1 MTPRAARAVRSAW
14 PYALVAAVAA
24 LAFARGPF
32 SGNPLYFRDL
42 SLYFFPLRRF
52 VLAGLAARDL
62 RFWNPYVHEGE
73 PLALPPV
80 SYPFDLLQLLRPD
93 EVGISFLLALHVPLA
108 AVWMMALARNG
119 LGLSV
124 TGAAAAGLSYALG
137 GFALSTVN
145 LYLYVQALAW
155 APAAV
160 LGLLHAA
167 RGGARAVALGA
178 VGVGIL
184 LSTTAAEMVAQAI
197 VVGIVLALPSR
208 RAGLARMAAALGL
221 GAALA
226 APTALVMARVAASSA
241 RAAGFDPEV
250 VLAHS
255 LHPLTLLQVVV
266 AGFYGD
272 TAQLTERWWGGNF
285 FPRGFPYFLS
295 LYLGLALLVAAGI
308 GVAQGRGPRRRLAFI
323 AAIALVL
330 ALGRWGVGPFLV
342 ETFDIARRFRYPTKL
357 FFAVHFALALLA
369 GMGIDA
375 VARGV
380 RNTWRA
386 LAFAA
391 LAAGIV
397 AVSAPLWPAA
407 APGRATWFAA
417 GFFPP
422 DYPGPARLVV
432 LDWILSDAAAGGAAA
447 LAVGV
452 VALLAWRGRLAPP
465 LAAAAVVA
473 LIAADL
479 LRAGAG
485 LNPATTSAFFTPS
498 PEIARHHATWRAAG
512 RVFTC
517 DPASSRAYGLG
528 RGARRDHERWTFA
541 TLRDTSAPWFNV
553 GASLSSALSP
563 DLTMLVPPERLIE
576 PADAGCASVDRLIAP
591 LRLAGVAHV
600 ISLDPLDHPDLLPR
614 AVERPHALAPLT
626 VFAYALVDPL
636 PMAGIDGGSVTIRRH
651 DAGVIDVEVTARA
664 PGTVF
669 VREAFAEG
677 WRATVDGAPANIDRF
692 ANRHMSV
699 LVREGTHVV
708 RLEYRPPGFRAG
720 VLIAI
725 AAALVTLGLAIAPV
739 RAAPAVC

>member
-1 MTPRAARAVRSAW
+1 MTPPAARGAQSAW

-52 VLAGLAARDL
+52 VLAGLAKGDL

-73 PLALPPV
+73 PLALPPI

-93 EVGISFLLALHVPLA
+93 EVGISFLLALHIPLA
-108 AVWMMALARNG
+108 ALWMMALARNG

-124 TGAAAAGLSYALG
+124 TGAVAAGLSYALG

-160 LGLLHAA
+160 LGLLCAA
-167 RGGARAVALGA
+167 RGGARAVAIGA
-178 VGVGIL
+178 VATGIL

-197 VVGIVLALPSR
+197 VIGIVLAVPSP
-208 RAGLARMAAALGL
+208 RAGVGRMAAVLAL

-241 RAAGFDPEV
+241 RASGFDPEV

-255 LHPLTLLQVVV
+255 LHPLTLVQVVV

-295 LYLGLALLVAAGI
+295 LYLGLALLVTAAI
-308 GVAQGRGPRRRLAFI
+308 GVAQGRGPRRRLAWI
-323 AAIALVL
+323 AAVALVL
-330 ALGRWGVGPFLV
+330 ALGRWGVGPILV
-342 ETFDIARRFRYPTKL
+342 ETFDVARRFRYPTKL
-357 FFAVHFALALLA
+357 LFAVHFALALLT

-375 VARGV
+375 LARGA

-386 LAFAA
+386 LAVAA
-391 LAAGIV
+391 LAAGIF
-397 AVSAPLWPAA
+397 AASAPLWPGV

-422 DYPGPARLVV
+422 EYPGPARLVL
-432 LDWILSDAAAGGAAA
+432 LDSMLGDAAAGGAVA
-447 LAVGV
+447 LAAGV
-452 VALLAWRGRLAPP
+452 VALLAWRGRLAPS
-465 LAAAAVVA
+465 LAATAIVA

-498 PEIARHHATWRAAG
+498 PEIARHHPAWRAAG
-512 RVFTC
+512 RIFTC
-517 DPASSRAYGLG
+517 DPAASRAYAVG
-528 RGARRDHERWTFA
+528 RGVRRDHEQWTFA
-541 TLRDTSAPWFNV
+541 ALRDTSAPWFNV
-553 GASLSSALSP
+553 GAALPSALSP
-563 DLTMLVPPERLIE
+563 DLTMLVPPERLID

-600 ISLDPLDHPDLLPR
+600 ISLDPLDHPDLVAR
-614 AVERPHALAPLT
+614 AVERPPTLAPLT
-626 VFAYALVDPL
+626 VFAYALADPL
-636 PMAGIDGGSVTIRRH
+636 PMVGIDGGSAAIRRH
-651 DAGVIDVEVTARA
+651 DPGAIDVQVTATA
-664 PGTVF
+664 PGMMV
-669 VREAFAEG
+669 VREAFSDG
-677 WRATVDGAPANIDRF
+677 WRATVDGGAAGIDRF
-692 ANRHMSV
+692 GNRHMSV
-699 LVREGTHVV
+699 LVPAGKHVV

-720 VLIAI
+720 LLIAM
-725 AAALVTLGLAIAPV
+725 AAALVSLGLALAPV
-739 RAAPAVC
+739 RRAPPA